1 MGAFYVFFKM
11 LKERYIKES
20 INQSWVGL
28 LFCFGFFFFFFG
40 GGGGGLFCLDRCF
53 EIHIMLAKFI
63 YSQLS
68 HSDHFS

>member
-28 LFCFGFFFFFFG
+28 LFCFGFFFFFLG
-40 GGGGGLFCLDRCF
+40 GGGGGCF
-53 EIHIMLAKFI
+53 VWTAVLRSI
-63 YSQLS
+63 
-68 HSDHFS
+68 